1 MSERGWNEWGR
12 SVILANVSVISV
24 HFIIILIT
32 FDNTRRCAPLALSVA
47 DLSAP
52 LLSRVG
58 SLDNL
63 TIILDFVGNLA
74 RRALQGCNTA
84 N

>member
-1 MSERGWNEWGR
+1 MKGGR
-12 SVILANVSVISV
+12 SVIVANV
-24 HFIIILIT
+24 IIIIIIT

-58 SLDNL
+58 STERRLQALNYNNFRQLDNY
-63 TIILDFVGNLA
+63 TRFC
-74 RRALQGCNTA
+74 R
-84 N
+84 